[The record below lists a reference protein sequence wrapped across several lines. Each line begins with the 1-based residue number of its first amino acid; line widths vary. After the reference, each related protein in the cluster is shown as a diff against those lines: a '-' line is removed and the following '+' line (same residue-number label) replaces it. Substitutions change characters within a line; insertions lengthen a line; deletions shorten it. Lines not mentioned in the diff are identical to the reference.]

1 MTPEGASQS
10 TPAGQLEPEQKTAG
24 HLAWQ
29 KMEARDAGAAENL
42 AGKQSSHREEV
53 LRIWV
58 QIHFKTLG

>member
-1 MTPEGASQS
+1 MSPEGASQS

-24 HLAWQ
+24 RLAWQ
-29 KMEARDAGAAENL
+29 KMEARDAGAAGNL